1 MIFVNYGSCTSS
13 WKPWRWVSCLVAA
26 AQAAENHGD
35 EWVSWCKY
43 SDYSKI
49 TLITQRKSP
58 TSPLEKKI
66 IFTRT
71 AWTFFMKLWRSQ
83 KNLRRN
89 ILTPQSWQFEV
100 SALAKNDNFL
110 NGTYN
115 LLTKFPLENKFP
127 LALQV
132 QIDTRYTHWQMKL
145 TVLSCTLPSPWN
157 FNFHISYK
165 VEIWRR
171 GSRPW
176 SHPVLLNTGP
186 LGSKFRALSTRPLLD
201 VNVIASFQH

>member
-1 MIFVNYGSCTSS
+1 M
-13 WKPWRWVSCLVAA
+13 AA

-35 EWVSWCKY
+35 EWVAWWQQHKQLKTMEMSELLGA
-43 SDYSKI
+43 SI
-49 TLITQRKSP
+49 AITQRLLWLLKENLQ
-58 TSPLEKKI
+58 PLPL
-66 IFTRT
+66 
-71 AWTFFMKLWRSQ
+71 KLWRSQ

-100 SALAKNDNFL
+100 SVLAKNDNFL

-157 FNFHISYK
+157 LNLHISYK
-165 VEIWRR
+165 VEIWTR
-171 GSRPW
+171 GSQPW
-176 SHPVLLNTGP
+176 SHPVVLNTGP
-186 LGSKFRALSTRPLLD
+186 LGSKPRALSTRPLLD
-201 VNVIASFQH
+201 VNIIAIFQY